1 MTATA
6 CISALLVAPRSCCQS
21 LWSWEQINAFMALSR
36 GESRGFLL
44 LLLEPWVEHQKHFN
58 RRLGSGGLRFVW
70 WKIVKSCR
78 ACPYFDVLT
87 HSLDCILSKYKGGP
101 IKITI
106 FLHLSNRSL
115 HCRGRGVD
123 TTGQWAAGM
132 RGWGHIGIRDE

>member
-1 MTATA
+1 MTA
-6 CISALLVAPRSCCQS
+6 CISAPLVAPRGCCQS
-21 LWSWEQINAFMALSR
+21 LRSWEQINASMALSR
-36 GESRGFLL
+36 GGELWFLL

-106 FLHLSNRSL
+106 FLHLSNKSL
-115 HCRGRGVD
+115 HCRGPGVD
-123 TTGQWAAGM
+123 TTGQWVAGM
-132 RGWGHIGIRDE
+132 RGWGHIEIRDE